1 MEAPRTG
8 MSLSTRY
15 KEITPRLKTIW
26 KPIFSDFLQ
35 KKTIW
40 KFIFLLC
47 SSHKPIF
54 ASKLKT
60 MRRFLFLIMMFLA
73 FLPVSSQQKAPAGL
87 ARLESN
93 SLRLYR
99 YDHLGKTYLLFDFK
113 ESEHEFR
120 FTIQEADSKDKE
132 VLRAR
137 YTQDIKGK
145 DKLEKNLLLALS
157 MLMKNRHDS
166 NSVFSGVWHRRGVSK
181 NPISDTHVGRMD
193 LDEYII
199 YDNGKILQVTDYQSS
214 YLTKELK
221 ATIILHPYAV
231 ISDNEYHSWY
241 SNGEEATH
249 YVYWINKDT
258 YSDMYTI
265 NNHRLIM
272 IMDRGGLSQSMQ
284 ALWGTNIPVSPKQNF
299 PLK

>member
-1 MEAPRTG
+1 
-8 MSLSTRY
+8 
-15 KEITPRLKTIW
+15 
-26 KPIFSDFLQ
+26 
-35 KKTIW
+35 
-40 KFIFLLC
+40 
-47 SSHKPIF
+47 
-54 ASKLKT
+54 
-60 MRRFLFLIMMFLA
+60 MFLA

-132 VLRAR
+132 VLHAR

-145 DKLEKNLLLALS
+145 DHLEKNLLQVLS
-157 MLMKNRHDS
+157 MLMKNNHDS
-166 NSVFSGVWHRRGVSK
+166 SSAFSGVWHRRGVSR

-199 YDNGKILQVTDYQSS
+199 FGNGKLLQVTDYQSS

-221 ATIILHPYAV
+221 ATLILRPYTVA
-231 ISDNEYHSWY
+231 SDNEYHSWF

-258 YSDMYTI
+258 YSDTATI
-265 NNHRLIM
+265 NNHRLIL
-272 IMDRGGLSQSMQ
+272 IMDRGGLPLSMQ
-284 ALWGTNIPVSPKQNF
+284 ALWGTDIPVSSKQSF
-299 PLK
+299 PQK